1 MARILGIGTA
11 TLDVINTV
19 DGYPPED
26 AEVRAVARR
35 IVRGGN
41 ATNTLVVL
49 SQLGHQC
56 AWAGTLSDGPDAE
69 PILADLQRFSVD
81 TGPCRR
87 MEGATPVSY
96 VTLNARNGSRTIV
109 HYRTLPEF
117 GADQFRLIDI
127 DGYDWLH
134 FEGRNVPGTTA
145 MLKDLAARDAR
156 PVVSL
161 EAEKSRAGIEALFG
175 YADLVLFSRHFA
187 RARGFATPGDFL
199 SAMAASAPQCDLVCT
214 WGEDG
219 AAALTAEGRL
229 FNGPAY
235 PPPHLVDTL
244 GAGDTFNAGVIDA
257 RLRGRAWDETLE
269 AAGRLAGRKC
279 GQQGFG
285 GLASGN
291 EEVC

>member
-26 AEVRAVARR
+26 AEVRALAQHV
-35 IVRGGN
+35 VRGGN
-41 ATNTLVVL
+41 VTNTLVVL

-56 AWAGTLSDGPDAE
+56 AWAGTLSGGPDAE
-69 PILADLQRFSVD
+69 PVLADLRRFGVD

-87 MEGATPVSY
+87 MEGAMPVSY

-109 HYRTLPEF
+109 HYRNLPEF
-117 GADQFRLIDI
+117 GADQFQLIDV

-134 FEGRNVPGTTA
+134 FEGRNVPETST
-145 MLKDLAARDAR
+145 MLQSLAASDVR

-161 EAEKSRAGIEALFG
+161 EVEKPRAGIEALFG
-175 YADLVLFSRHFA
+175 YADLLLFSRHYA
-187 RARGFATPGDFL
+187 RAHGFTTPGDFL
-199 SAMAASAPQCDLVCT
+199 AAMIESTPKCDMVCT
-214 WGEDG
+214 WGEQG
-219 AAALTAEGRL
+219 AAALAADGRR
-229 FNGPAY
+229 FNGSAY
-235 PPPHLVDTL
+235 PPPQLVDTL

-257 RLRGRAWDETLE
+257 RLRERPWGETLA

-279 GQQGFG
+279 GQRGFD
-285 GLASGN
+285 GLASYNWEG
-291 EEVC
+291 C

>member
-26 AEVRAVARR
+26 AEVRALARR

-49 SQLGHQC
+49 SQLGHHC
-56 AWAGTLSDGPDAE
+56 AWAGTLPDGPDAE
-69 PILADLQRFSVD
+69 PVLADLRRFAVD

-87 MEGATPVSY
+87 TQGALPVSY

-109 HYRTLPEF
+109 HYRNLPEF
-117 GADQFRLIDI
+117 GADQFRLIDV
-127 DGYDWLH
+127 DGYDWVH
-134 FEGRNVPGTTA
+134 FEGRNVPETGI
-145 MLKDLAARDAR
+145 MLQALAARAPR
-156 PVVSL
+156 PAVSL
-161 EAEKSRAGIEALFG
+161 EVEKPRAGIEALFG
-175 YADLVLFSRHFA
+175 HADLVLFSRQYA

-199 SAMAASAPQCDLVCT
+199 AAMAESTSKSDLVCT
-214 WGEDG
+214 WGEEG
-219 AAALTAEGRL
+219 AAVLSAEGRL
-229 FNGPAY
+229 FNGAAY
-235 PPPHLVDTL
+235 PPPRLVDTL

-257 RLRGRAWDETLE
+257 RLRGSAWDETLE

-279 GQQGFG
+279 GQSGFDD
-285 GLASGN
+285 LAPRN
-291 EEVC
+291 EPVC